1 MCSEFSLIKIPFML
15 FQTLIS
21 KLFNISKVDEGGGRW
36 PQNIQWVLFSVQS
49 MLKCF
54 QSGQRGKQS
63 PTVYQGAMGLD
74 RVVVMVV
81 VVVVVVVVGAIV
93 VTSVRN
99 TMTSALCEGGAQGMA
114 GPLCKVGRARF
125 TESARQIL

>member
-1 MCSEFSLIKIPFML
+1 MPPML
-15 FQTLIS
+15 
-21 KLFNISKVDEGGGRW
+21 EY
-36 PQNIQWVLFSVQS
+36 
-49 MLKCF
+49 F

-81 VVVVVVVVGAIV
+81 VVVVVGAIV

-99 TMTSALCEGGAQGMA
+99 TMM
-114 GPLCKVGRARF
+114 
-125 TESARQIL
+125 SARGVHKAYWLVYTVRKLTVGDQ

>member
-1 MCSEFSLIKIPFML
+1 ML
-15 FQTLIS
+15 
-21 KLFNISKVDEGGGRW
+21 EY
-36 PQNIQWVLFSVQS
+36 
-49 MLKCF
+49 F

-63 PTVYQGAMGLD
+63 PTVYQWAMGLD
-74 RVVVMVV
+74 RVVVM
-81 VVVVVVVVGAIV
+81 VVVVVVGAIV

>member
-1 MCSEFSLIKIPFML
+1 ML

-36 PQNIQWVLFSVQS
+36 PQNIQLVLFSVRP
-49 MLKCF
+49 MLEYF

-74 RVVVMVV
+74 RVV
-81 VVVVVVVVGAIV
+81 GAIV

-99 TMTSALCEGGAQGMA
+99 TMMSALCEGGAQGLA
-114 GPLCKVGRARF
+114 RPLFKVGRGRF